1 MSLVLLETLSLV
13 VEEIDVTVELWE
25 NKKRRSRSSKQG
37 LDHEGL
43 IKVKGSR

>member
-13 VEEIDVTVELWE
+13 VEEIVTVELWE